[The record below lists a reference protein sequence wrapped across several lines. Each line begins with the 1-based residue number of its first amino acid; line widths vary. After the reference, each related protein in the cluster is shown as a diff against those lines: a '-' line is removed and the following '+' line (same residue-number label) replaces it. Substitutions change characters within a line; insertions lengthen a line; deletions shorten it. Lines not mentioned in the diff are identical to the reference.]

1 MATNFEQIQQ
11 LYIALYGRPADV
23 AGRDY
28 WGNILATDPTALP
41 TIAQTFSQMPEYAA
55 AFGGKSNAAIVAE
68 IYDNL
73 FGHAPGAAQ
82 ASQWS
87 SQLSQAGGLGAV
99 VSSMINGA
107 SAADAA
113 VLQNKVNVAIAF
125 TASLDTAAETNAYAT
140 EAGRDTA
147 EQFINY
153 VDDANSVGVTTTP
166 FALNLVT
173 SEMVAGADWSAPA
186 RVAQQVQD
194 LYVAYFSRAADRGG
208 FDYWTS
214 LLDGDTANPRL
225 QLISGGFA
233 ASAEYRA
240 EYSQATNAEKVNAVY
255 QNLFSREAE
264 AAGRDFWVTALNAGH
279 MTIDNMVT
287 MVATGAQG
295 TDLYA
300 YRAKVN
306 VAQAITTAIDTPA
319 EINAYATTNALN
331 AVTAYIAQVR
341 DVATFNAAINATSIN
356 NLVAGFSGQ
365 SAAPEMGADSV
376 QLVGIAD
383 FEPMGMMG

>member
-28 WGNILATDPTALP
+28 WGNILATDPTALS

-55 AFGGKSNAAIVAE
+55 AFGGRSNTEIAAT

-73 FGHAPGAAQ
+73 FGHAPGSAQ
-82 ASQWS
+82 LSQWS
-87 SQLSQAGGLGAV
+87 TQLSQPGGVGAV
-99 VSSMINGA
+99 ITSMINGA
-107 SAADAA
+107 AAADAT

-125 TASLDTAAETNAYAT
+125 TASLDTVAEVNAYAT

-173 SEMVAGADWSAPA
+173 SEVVAGADWSAPA
-186 RVAQQVQD
+186 RVAQQVQN

-233 ASAEYRA
+233 SSAEYRA

-255 QNLFSREAE
+255 LNLFSREAE
-264 AAGRDFWVTALNAGH
+264 AAGRDFWVRALDAGH

-287 MVATGAQG
+287 TVASGAQG

-300 YRAKVN
+300 YGAKVN
-306 VAQAITTAIDTPA
+306 VAQAITAAIDTPA
-319 EINAYATTNALN
+319 EINAYTTANALA
-331 AVTAYIAQVR
+331 AVTAYIAQVK

-365 SAAPEMGADSV
+365 PAAPELGADSV
-376 QLVGIAD
+376 QLVGVAD